1 VHLSQV
7 DLNLFVVLEAIY
19 REGNLTRA
27 GQQLNLTQPAISH
40 ALKRLRDLLQ
50 DPLFVRQGTHME
62 PTPFTRNIIEEVRQA
77 LQILELN
84 LSASRNFV
92 PENTRR
98 NFHFSLWEYA
108 EALILPLLLRQL
120 ADAAPGMSITT
131 SRVKRRDLET
141 ELASGAV
148 DLAIE
153 IPMTVSDRIR
163 HKWLL
168 NEPFVVMA
176 RHGHPAIQDKL
187 DLDTYLGQ
195 RHVQVSSRRH
205 GPSLIDIELNRRG
218 LRREVFLRSQHN
230 HTACMVV
237 SKTDM
242 LLTLPE
248 RHAELLNADSLDQSP
263 AKQDAMNPGAIHQ
276 SAINP
281 GAIDPGAIDL
291 GTFNPGATNRVYPFP
306 LPTPRLEAH
315 LYWHE
320 SVENDPANR
329 WLREEIEKVLTPS
342 VRSPSIVRNA
352 GRKPSQHGRP
362 TRRSRR

>member
-19 REGNLTRA
+19 REGNITRA

-50 DPLFVRQGTHME
+50 DPLFVRQGPHMV
-62 PTPFTRNIIEEVRQA
+62 PTPFTRNMIEQVRQA

-84 LSASRNFV
+84 LSQSRNFV
-92 PENTRR
+92 PEHTRR
-98 NFHFSLWEYA
+98 NFHLSLWEYA
-108 EALILPLLLRQL
+108 EALILPPLLRRL
-120 ADAAPGMSITT
+120 THAAPGMSITT

-148 DLAIE
+148 DLAID

-168 NEPFVVMA
+168 NEPFVVIA
-176 RHGHPAIQDKL
+176 RRGHPAITDKL
-187 DLDTYLGQ
+187 DLETYLEQ
-195 RHVQVSSRRH
+195 RHIQVSSRRH
-205 GPSLIDIELNRRG
+205 GPSLIDVELSRRG
-218 LRREVFLRSQHN
+218 LRRRVVLRSQHN
-230 HTACMVV
+230 LTACIVV

-248 RHAELLNADSLDQSP
+248 RHAQLLNTVLVNQV
-263 AKQDAMNPGAIHQ
+263 H
-276 SAINP
+276 
-281 GAIDPGAIDL
+281 
-291 GTFNPGATNRVYPFP
+291 PFP
-306 LPTPRLEAH
+306 LQAPRLEAH

-320 SVENDPANR
+320 SVENDPASR
-329 WLREEIEKVLTPS
+329 WLRAEIEKVLAPESRATQ
-342 VRSPSIVRNA
+342 VR
-352 GRKPSQHGRP
+352 RKLGCRANSTLDPLRP
-362 TRRSRR
+362 RA

>member
-19 REGNLTRA
+19 REGNITRA

-50 DPLFVRQGTHME
+50 DPLFVRQGPHMV
-62 PTPFTRNIIEEVRQA
+62 PTPFTRNMIEQVRQA

-84 LSASRNFV
+84 LSQSRNFV
-92 PENTRR
+92 PEHTRR
-98 NFHFSLWEYA
+98 SFHLSLWEYA
-108 EALILPLLLRQL
+108 EALILPSLLQRLTH
-120 ADAAPGMSITT
+120 DAPGMSITT

-148 DLAIE
+148 DLAID

-168 NEPFVVMA
+168 NEPFVVIA
-176 RHGHPAIQDKL
+176 RRGHPSIPGKL
-187 DLDTYLGQ
+187 DLDTYLAQ
-195 RHVQVSSRRH
+195 RHIQVSSRRH
-205 GPSLIDIELNRRG
+205 GPSLIDVELSRRG
-218 LRREVFLRSQHN
+218 LRRQVFLRSQHN
-230 HTACMVV
+230 LTACMVV

-248 RHAELLNADSLDQSP
+248 RHAQLLNTVLVNQ
-263 AKQDAMNPGAIHQ
+263 
-276 SAINP
+276 
-281 GAIDPGAIDL
+281 
-291 GTFNPGATNRVYPFP
+291 VYPFP
-306 LPTPRLEAH
+306 IQAPRLDAH

-329 WLREEIEKVLTPS
+329 WLREEIEKVLSPEPQEQGA
-342 VRSPSIVRNA
+342 VRKPGSKRHPRL
-352 GRKPSQHGRP
+352 GRKQ
-362 TRRSRR
+362 RRRLAT

>member
-62 PTPFTRNIIEEVRQA
+62 PTPFTRNIIEQVRQA
-77 LQILELN
+77 LQILEVN
-84 LSASRNFV
+84 LSASRNFI

-108 EALILPLLLRQL
+108 EALLLPPLLQQL

-176 RHGHPAIQDKL
+176 RQGHPAITNKL

-205 GPSLIDIELNRRG
+205 GPSLIDVELNRRG
-218 LRREVFLRSQHN
+218 LRRQVFLRSQHN

-237 SKTDM
+237 TKTDM

-248 RHAELLNADSLDQSP
+248 RHAELLNADSRSL
-263 AKQDAMNPGAIHQ
+263 
-276 SAINP
+276 
-281 GAIDPGAIDL
+281 
-291 GTFNPGATNRVYPFP
+291 RVYPFP
-306 LPTPRLEAH
+306 LETPRLEAH

-329 WLREEIEKVLTPS
+329 WLRKEIEKILALNVRPPAS
-342 VRSPSIVRNA
+342 VRSA
-352 GRKPSQHGRP
+352 GRKPSQRVRAAPRP
-362 TRRSRR
+362 EK

>member
-19 REGNLTRA
+19 REGNITRA

-40 ALKRLRDLLQ
+40 ALKRLRDLLH
-50 DPLFVRQGTHME
+50 DPLFVRQGPHMV
-62 PTPFTRNIIEEVRQA
+62 PTPFTRNMIDQVRQA
-77 LQILELN
+77 LHILETN
-84 LSASRNFV
+84 LSATRNFV

-98 NFHFSLWEYA
+98 NFHLSLWEYA
-108 EALILPLLLRQL
+108 EALILPPLLQRLTH
-120 ADAAPGMSITT
+120 AAPGMSITT
-131 SRVKRRDLET
+131 SRVKRRDLEN

-168 NEPFVVMA
+168 NDPFVVMS
-176 RHGHPAIQDKL
+176 RPRHPAIRKKL

-205 GPSLIDIELNRRG
+205 GPSLVDIELNRRG
-218 LRREVFLRSQHN
+218 LRRQVFLRSQHN

-248 RHAELLNADSLDQSP
+248 RHARLLNMSQPKKRAVNQV
-263 AKQDAMNPGAIHQ
+263 H
-276 SAINP
+276 
-281 GAIDPGAIDL
+281 
-291 GTFNPGATNRVYPFP
+291 PFP
-306 LPTPRLEAH
+306 LKTPDLEAH

-329 WLREEIEKVLTPS
+329 WLREEIE
-342 VRSPSIVRNA
+342 NA
-352 GRKPSQHGRP
+352 LAPDPNTRP
-362 TRRSRR
+362 TVRRNVR